1 MTQFSSVRIL
11 YCSEMPLFT
20 ESSLSAFLLVN
31 WNCESY
37 SENSDFGWKHVKGFA
52 KMCCKLSCGY

>member
-1 MTQFSSVRIL
+1 MTQFSLSA
-11 YCSEMPLFT
+11 YYTAQKCLFT

-37 SENSDFGWKHVKGFA
+37 SENSDFGWKHVKGFV